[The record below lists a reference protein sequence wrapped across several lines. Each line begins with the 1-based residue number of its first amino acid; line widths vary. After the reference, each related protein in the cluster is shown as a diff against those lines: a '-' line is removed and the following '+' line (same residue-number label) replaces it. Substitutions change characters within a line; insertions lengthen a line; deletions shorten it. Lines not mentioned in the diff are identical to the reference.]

1 MAKPPAEPVSIDA
14 RGLRVALITSRYNE
28 SVTAAMREGAERA
41 FLDAGGDPAD
51 LTAVAAPGAFE
62 LAAIAGAALRSGR
75 FDAAVC
81 LGCVLK
87 GETRHDE
94 VIADALA
101 VALARLSAELA
112 KPAAFGVLTVDS
124 HEQAVARA
132 SGKRGNKGA
141 EAMNAAIDA
150 VASIRRLTLAAEE
163 SV

>member
-1 MAKPPAEPVSIDA
+1 MAKPPTDPVALDA
-14 RGLRVALITSRYNE
+14 RGLRVALIVSRYNG
-28 SVTAAMREGAERA
+28 SVTGPMREGAERA
-41 FLDAGGDPAD
+41 FLDAGGDPAH
-51 LTAVAAPGAFE
+51 LTTVSAPGAFE
-62 LAAIAGAALRSGR
+62 LAAIAAAALRSGR

-101 VALARLSAELA
+101 GALAGLSAELA
-112 KPAAFGVLTVDS
+112 RPAAFGVLTVDS

-132 SGKRGNKGA
+132 SGDRGDKGA

-150 VASIRRLTLAAEE
+150 VAAIRRLTGETA
-163 SV
+163 